1 VNSSSD
7 RPENWAFRCEP
18 VRIRPGTTVAT
29 ATGPGPSSARR
40 PSENPTAANFA
51 VQYGSRCGTLT
62 LPPIEVMFTIRP
74 CAWPRITGSAA
85 RMLVPR
91 LIGL

>member
-1 VNSSSD
+1 MV
-7 RPENWAFRCEP
+7 
-18 VRIRPGTTVAT
+18 T

-40 PSENPTAANFA
+40 PSENPTAANLA

-85 RMLVPR
+85 SVSRTGARAMVR
-91 LIGL
+91 TAAS